1 MLVYLFYAS
10 EIQRNKR
17 PVSGEAGFAGFYFD
31 FRGAMVMDVLLKGG
45 LVVDGG
51 GRPGFRGDVLAREG
65 RIVEV
70 GPGLD
75 AGGARTV
82 DAAGLVVAP
91 GFIDSHSHSDRTV
104 FHVPAGNSK
113 VMQGVTTEVVGNCG
127 LGLFPAGAGSRRRE
141 LEGELATMEGELPPG
156 GISWDDFAGF
166 AAAVERL
173 GPGRNLACL
182 VAHGALRIAAMG
194 AADRPPA
201 ADELEDMREM
211 LDTSLRQGAWGMST
225 GLIYPPGSFAATGEL
240 IELARVLAAEG
251 AVYAS
256 HVRGE
261 SATLGAAVEEVV
273 KIAASSGARAL
284 VSHLKAIGQPNWGQG
299 LAALRRLEA
308 ARADGMDVWADQ
320 YPYEATSTQLAALLP
335 GWVQDGGREA
345 MLWRL
350 ADADLHERIRRA
362 VREEMA
368 VRGGPERVRI
378 ASVKSAANAKYVG
391 RTLAEVAWDR
401 LLTPEDAA
409 VALLREEGGAVEAIY
424 FSLSQQDLEGIIVSE
439 MVAVGSDGSGLDPAK
454 DGHMMVHPRSYGTF
468 PRVLGRY
475 VRERGQLT
483 LEAAVRK
490 MTHLPATIF
499 GMADRGLLQPGM
511 AADIV
516 VFDPARV
523 RDLADFANPHRYP
536 EGIEYVF
543 VNGTPAVAGGR
554 LTGDGRGEV
563 LSRRRSGTRKS

>member
-17 PVSGEAGFAGFYFD
+17 PVSGEAG
-31 FRGAMVMDVLLKGG
+31 LLVFILTSGG
-45 LVVDGG
+45 DGYGCVVEGRPGG
-51 GRPGFRGDVLAREG
+51 GRRRQAGFRGDVLAREG

-141 LEGELATMEGELPPG
+141 LEGYLATMEGELPPG

-225 GLIYPPGSFAATGEL
+225 GLIYPPGSFAATG
-240 IELARVLAAEG
+240 
-251 AVYAS
+251 
-256 HVRGE
+256 
-261 SATLGAAVEEVV
+261 
-273 KIAASSGARAL
+273 
-284 VSHLKAIGQPNWGQG
+284 N
-299 LAALRRLEA
+299 
-308 ARADGMDVWADQ
+308 
-320 YPYEATSTQLAALLP
+320 
-335 GWVQDGGREA
+335 
-345 MLWRL
+345 
-350 ADADLHERIRRA
+350 
-362 VREEMA
+362 
-368 VRGGPERVRI
+368 
-378 ASVKSAANAKYVG
+378 
-391 RTLAEVAWDR
+391 
-401 LLTPEDAA
+401 
-409 VALLREEGGAVEAIY
+409 
-424 FSLSQQDLEGIIVSE
+424 
-439 MVAVGSDGSGLDPAK
+439 
-454 DGHMMVHPRSYGTF
+454 
-468 PRVLGRY
+468 
-475 VRERGQLT
+475 
-483 LEAAVRK
+483 
-490 MTHLPATIF
+490 
-499 GMADRGLLQPGM
+499 
-511 AADIV
+511 
-516 VFDPARV
+516 
-523 RDLADFANPHRYP
+523 
-536 EGIEYVF
+536 
-543 VNGTPAVAGGR
+543 
-554 LTGDGRGEV
+554 
-563 LSRRRSGTRKS
+563 